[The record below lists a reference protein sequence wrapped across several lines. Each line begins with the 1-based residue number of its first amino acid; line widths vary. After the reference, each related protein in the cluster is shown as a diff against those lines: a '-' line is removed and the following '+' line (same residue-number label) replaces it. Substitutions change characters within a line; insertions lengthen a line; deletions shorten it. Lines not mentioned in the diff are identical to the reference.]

1 MASSTNNRF
10 KNFTAMVRVGLA
22 AIITA
27 QAPSLF
33 AADVEATAAIEPPAT
48 IAPLRPLAEHPR
60 TSLNVVEQLRRN
72 HYLRKP
78 IDDALSSAMLDK
90 YLNILDSSKSYFLAS
105 DIQAFEALRY
115 SLDNA
120 LKDSDLDPAFH
131 IFNRYQDRLLNRL
144 NFSLQLLD
152 QELASFDFEVEETI
166 EIDREQAEW
175 PADQAELDDLWRR
188 RLKSQILSLRLSDKT
203 PEETVET
210 LTKRVRNQI
219 KMLKRNKSEDAF
231 QVYMNAFASTYD
243 PHTQYFS
250 PRTSENFNINMS
262 LSLEGIGA
270 VLKTEDDVTSIV
282 RLVPAGP
289 AAKSGA
295 VKPTDKITAVGQGV
309 NGPMIDIVGWRLDDV
324 VELIRGPKGSTV
336 QLQVVGADADKES
349 SRRVT
354 IVRNTIK
361 LEEQAAQAKVIEVS
375 TPIMGLTPVSS
386 QSESSTMRIG
396 VIEIPTFY
404 IDFRAQQQGVKDFRS
419 TTRDVRRLID
429 RLRAEGIEGLII
441 DLRSNGGG
449 SLQEAD
455 SLTGLFVGAGPT
467 VQVKAARRRPNV
479 YSSSVDQ
486 VAWDGPLAVMVN
498 RLSASASEIFAGAI
512 QDYGRGIVIGS
523 QTFGKGTVQ
532 TLIPLNRGQLKLTAA
547 KFYRVSGES
556 TQHQGVTPDILFP
569 TLVDDEQIGE
579 STLDDAMPWD
589 MIKPA
594 SFTPHSRLSSHIQT
608 LQLRHDQRAA
618 NDPHFEY
625 YRSLMARSEMK
636 SQKTTMSLNEA
647 TRRAEKSADD
657 AWRLQLENEL
667 RVATNKIPAKD
678 LDELED
684 LIEAESKVEAP
695 DDLSPTDQ
703 SENMASEQ
711 TQTAQA
717 EDTVEV
723 VEDDPLL
730 QEAGNIVADLARL
743 GVVNSSPSDFA
754 DGELSDL
761 PSGVA
766 RAPAGT

>member
-27 QAPSLF
+27 QASSLF
-33 AADVEATAAIEPPAT
+33 AADVEATAAIESPAT

-684 LIEAESKVEAP
+684 LIEAESKEEAP

-711 TQTAQA
+711 T
-717 EDTVEV
+717 
-723 VEDDPLL
+723 
-730 QEAGNIVADLARL
+730 
-743 GVVNSSPSDFA
+743 
-754 DGELSDL
+754 
-761 PSGVA
+761 
-766 RAPAGT
+766 

>member
-22 AIITA
+22 AIIAA
-27 QAPSLF
+27 QTPSLI

-569 TLVDDEQIGE
+569 TLMDDEQIGE

-684 LIEAESKVEAP
+684 LIEAESKEDAP

-743 GVVNSSPSDFA
+743 GVVNPSPSDFA

>member
-22 AIITA
+22 AIIAA

-90 YLNILDSSKSYFLAS
+90 YLNILDSSRSYFLAS

-684 LIEAESKVEAP
+684 LIEAESKEEAP
-695 DDLSPTDQ
+695 DDPSPTDK

-717 EDTVEV
+717 EDPVEV
-723 VEDDPLL
+723 IEDDPLL
-730 QEAGNIVADLARL
+730 Q
-743 GVVNSSPSDFA
+743 
-754 DGELSDL
+754 
-761 PSGVA
+761 
-766 RAPAGT
+766 

>member
-1 MASSTNNRF
+1 MTSSIHDRF
-10 KNFTAMVRVGLA
+10 SNLLLLSSHRLGDDTGGPGICDLSQL
-22 AIITA
+22 TTTDS
-27 QAPSLF
+27 APKL
-33 AADVEATAAIEPPAT
+33 EPVT
-48 IAPLRPLAEHPR
+48 IAPLQPLAEHPR
-60 TSLNVVEQLRRN
+60 TSVNVVEQLRRN
-72 HYLRKP
+72 HYLSKP

-90 YLNILDSSKSYFLAS
+90 YLNILDGSKSYFLAS
-105 DIQAFEALRY
+105 DIQDFEPLRY
-115 SLDNA
+115 RLDDA

-131 IFNRYQDRLLNRL
+131 IFNRYQDRLLDRL
-144 NFSLQLLD
+144 NFSLELLVKGLSLSTLRSTKPLR
-152 QELASFDFEVEETI
+152 QIASK
-166 EIDREQAEW
+166 REW
-175 PADQAELDDLWRR
+175 PADKEALDDLWRR

-203 PEETVET
+203 PEETAET
-210 LTKRVRNQI
+210 LTKRIRNQI

-295 VKPTDKITAVGQGV
+295 VKPTDKITAVGQGKD
-309 NGPMIDIVGWRLDDV
+309 GPMIDIVGWRLDDV

-349 SRRVT
+349 SKRVT

-375 TPIMGLTPVSS
+375 TQAMGLTPVSTYS
-386 QSESSTMRIG
+386 HDNKMRIG

-429 RLRAEGIEGLII
+429 ELRAEDIEGLVI

-467 VQVKAARRRPNV
+467 VQVKAARRRPNI

-579 STLDDAMPWD
+579 ST
-589 MIKPA
+589 
-594 SFTPHSRLSSHIQT
+594 
-608 LQLRHDQRAA
+608 
-618 NDPHFEY
+618 
-625 YRSLMARSEMK
+625 
-636 SQKTTMSLNEA
+636 
-647 TRRAEKSADD
+647 
-657 AWRLQLENEL
+657 
-667 RVATNKIPAKD
+667 
-678 LDELED
+678 
-684 LIEAESKVEAP
+684 
-695 DDLSPTDQ
+695 
-703 SENMASEQ
+703 
-711 TQTAQA
+711 
-717 EDTVEV
+717 
-723 VEDDPLL
+723 
-730 QEAGNIVADLARL
+730 
-743 GVVNSSPSDFA
+743 
-754 DGELSDL
+754 
-761 PSGVA
+761 
-766 RAPAGT
+766 

>member
-1 MASSTNNRF
+1 
-10 KNFTAMVRVGLA
+10 
-22 AIITA
+22 
-27 QAPSLF
+27 
-33 AADVEATAAIEPPAT
+33 
-48 IAPLRPLAEHPR
+48 
-60 TSLNVVEQLRRN
+60 
-72 HYLRKP
+72 
-78 IDDALSSAMLDK
+78 
-90 YLNILDSSKSYFLAS
+90 
-105 DIQAFEALRY
+105 
-115 SLDNA
+115 
-120 LKDSDLDPAFH
+120 
-131 IFNRYQDRLLNRL
+131 
-144 NFSLQLLD
+144 
-152 QELASFDFEVEETI
+152 
-166 EIDREQAEW
+166 
-175 PADQAELDDLWRR
+175 
-188 RLKSQILSLRLSDKT
+188 
-203 PEETVET
+203 
-210 LTKRVRNQI
+210 
-219 KMLKRNKSEDAF
+219 
-231 QVYMNAFASTYD
+231 
-243 PHTQYFS
+243 
-250 PRTSENFNINMS
+250 
-262 LSLEGIGA
+262 
-270 VLKTEDDVTSIV
+270 
-282 RLVPAGP
+282 
-289 AAKSGA
+289 KSGA

-375 TPIMGLTPVSS
+375 NPIMGLTPVSS

-684 LIEAESKVEAP
+684 LIEAESKEDAP

-743 GVVNSSPSDFA
+743 GVVNPSPSDFA

>member
-27 QAPSLF
+27 QAPSLI

-90 YLNILDSSKSYFLAS
+90 FLNILDSSRSYFLAS

-166 EIDREQAEW
+166 EIDREQVQW

-270 VLKTEDDVTSIV
+270 VLKTEDDATSIV

-579 STLDDAMPWD
+579 STLDNAMPWD

-625 YRSLMARSEMK
+625 YRSL
-636 SQKTTMSLNEA
+636 
-647 TRRAEKSADD
+647 
-657 AWRLQLENEL
+657 
-667 RVATNKIPAKD
+667 
-678 LDELED
+678 
-684 LIEAESKVEAP
+684 
-695 DDLSPTDQ
+695 
-703 SENMASEQ
+703 
-711 TQTAQA
+711 
-717 EDTVEV
+717 
-723 VEDDPLL
+723 
-730 QEAGNIVADLARL
+730 
-743 GVVNSSPSDFA
+743 
-754 DGELSDL
+754 
-761 PSGVA
+761 
-766 RAPAGT
+766 

>member
-10 KNFTAMVRVGLA
+10 KNFTAMVQVGLA

-386 QSESSTMRIG
+386 QSENSSMRIG
-396 VIEIPTFY
+396 VIEVPTFY

-419 TTRDVRRLID
+419 TTRDVRRLVD

-512 QDYGRGIVIGS
+512 QDYGRGIIIGS

-608 LQLRHDQRAA
+608 LQLRHDHRAA

-684 LIEAESKVEAP
+684 LIEAESKEDAP

-717 EDTVEV
+717 EDTIEM

-743 GVVNSSPSDFA
+743 GVV
-754 DGELSDL
+754 
-761 PSGVA
+761 
-766 RAPAGT
+766 